1 MFGKNN
7 HLCLS
12 LLLGAC
18 LLLAACGPDRRVTLA
33 ERLMAERQT
42 DSAVAVMYDID
53 YPSASRAAI
62 MPSVPSSWLRL
73 PIVMVS

>member
-18 LLLAACGPDRRVTLA
+18 LLLAACGPDRRVALA
-33 ERLMAERQT
+33 ERLMAERC
-42 DSAVAVMYDID
+42 
-53 YPSASRAAI
+53 R
-62 MPSVPSSWLRL
+62 SVLFDL
-73 PIVMVS
+73 